1 MLRIIDLHG
10 RSHRLYRVSRDCLPG
25 RGGLPPRYL
34 PTSVVKAYHDHHDRQ
49 RAAWLVRFAQL
60 RLHGWGVLPN
70 LAAWGVLPNVGCM
83 VGAFCPTLAAWLGRF
98 AQLRLN
104 SWGVLSNFGR
114 MVGAFCPTLAAWL
127 GRFAQLRL
135 PGWVVLPNSGCHHA
149 RVGLF
154 AHHRARVGCLTQP
167 WLLCSGCMVGAFCP
181 TLAAWLGRFAQL
193 WLPSCKG
200 GSFCPSSCKV
210 GVFHPTLTAL
220 FS

>member
-49 RAAWLVRFAQL
+49 RAAWLGRFAQL

-83 VGAFCPTLAAWLGRF
+83 VGAFCPTLAACLGRF

-127 GRFAQLRL
+127 G
-135 PGWVVLPNSGCHHA
+135 
-149 RVGLF
+149 LF
-154 AHHRARVGCLTQP
+154 A
-167 WLLCSGCMVGAFCP
+167 LLK
-181 TLAAWLGRFAQL
+181 
-193 WLPSCKG
+193 LPSCKG
-200 GSFCPSSCKV
+200 GSFCPSSCKI